1 METHVK
7 IVAILHLIFSGIL
20 FLMGLIIAILLVSGG
35 LISGDKTAIAFT
47 SGFGFFFAALFTCLS
62 IPAIIGAIGT
72 LKYKN
77 WGRILLIIVGI
88 LNLPGFPVGTAL
100 GAYTLW
106 VLFQK
111 ETDLLFSH
119 NPISHPVE

>member
-7 IVAILHLIFSGIL
+7 VVAILHLIFSGMML
-20 FLMGLIIAILLVSGG
+20 LAGLIIATLVISGG
-35 LISGDKTAIAFT
+35 LISGDKTAIAIT
-47 SGFGFFFAALFTCLS
+47 SGVAFFFGILFVCLS
-62 IPAIIGAIGT
+62 VPAIVGAIGT
-72 LKYKN
+72 LKLKN

-100 GAYTLW
+100 GGYTLW

-111 ETDLLFSH
+111 ETESLFSGKAGD
-119 NPISHPVE
+119 

>member
-1 METHVK
+1 METHIKV
-7 IVAILHLIFSGIL
+7 VAILHLVFSGMMML
-20 FLMGLIIAILLVSGG
+20 VGLMVAILVVSGG
-35 LISGDKTAIAFT
+35 LISGDKTAIAIT
-47 SGFGFFFAALFTCLS
+47 SGLGFFFAVLFICLS
-62 IPAIIGAIGT
+62 VPAILGAVGT
-72 LKYKN
+72 LKLKN

-111 ETDLLFSH
+111 ETESLFSGGG
-119 NPISHPVE
+119 NS

>member
-7 IVAILHLIFSGIL
+7 VVAVLHLIFSGMLLLVGLMVVIL
-20 FLMGLIIAILLVSGG
+20 MVSGG
-35 LISGDKTAIAFT
+35 LISGDKTAIAIT
-47 SGFGFFFAALFTCLS
+47 SGLGLFFAMLFILLS

-72 LKYKN
+72 LKFRN
-77 WGRILLIIVGI
+77 WGRILLIIVGVF
-88 LNLPGFPVGTAL
+88 NLPGFPVGTAL

-111 ETDLLFSH
+111 ETESLFSGGEK
-119 NPISHPVE
+119 S

>member
-7 IVAILHLIFSGIL
+7 VVAILHLVFSGMML
-20 FLMGLIIAILLVSGG
+20 LMGLMVAILVVSGG
-35 LISGDKTAIAFT
+35 LISGDKTAIAIT
-47 SGFGFFFAALFTCLS
+47 SGLGFFFAVLFVCLS
-62 IPAIIGAIGT
+62 VPAILGAIGT
-72 LKYKN
+72 LKLKN

-111 ETDLLFSH
+111 ETELLFSGDE
-119 NPISHPVE
+119 NS

>member
-1 METHVK
+1 MEGFMETHVK
-7 IVAILHLIFSGIL
+7 VVAVLHLIFSGMLLLVGLMVVIL
-20 FLMGLIIAILLVSGG
+20 MVSGG
-35 LISGDKTAIAFT
+35 LISGDKTVIAIT
-47 SGFGFFFAALFTCLS
+47 SGLGLFFAMLFIVLS

-72 LKYKN
+72 LKFRN

-88 LNLPGFPVGTAL
+88 FNLPGFPVGTAL

-111 ETDLLFSH
+111 ETESLFSGGEK
-119 NPISHPVE
+119 S

>member
-7 IVAILHLIFSGIL
+7 IVAILNLILSGMML
-20 FLMGLIIAILLVSGG
+20 LAGLIIFVVLVSGG
-35 LISGDKTAIAFT
+35 LLSGDKTAIAVT
-47 SGFGFFFAALFTCLS
+47 SGLGVFFAILFLVLS
-62 IPAIIGAIGT
+62 IPAIVGAIGT

-111 ETDLLFSH
+111 ESELLFTDGKS
-119 NPISHPVE
+119 

>member
-7 IVAILHLIFSGIL
+7 VVAVLHLIFSGMLLLVGLMVVIL
-20 FLMGLIIAILLVSGG
+20 MVSGG
-35 LISGDKTAIAFT
+35 LISGDKTAIAIT
-47 SGFGFFFAALFTCLS
+47 SGLGLFFAMLFIVLS

-72 LKYKN
+72 LKLKN
-77 WGRILLIIVGI
+77 WGRILLIIVGVF
-88 LNLPGFPVGTAL
+88 NLPGFPVGTAL

-111 ETDLLFSH
+111 ETESLFSGG
-119 NPISHPVE
+119 EKR

>member
-7 IVAILHLIFSGIL
+7 VVAILHLVFSGMML
-20 FLMGLIIAILLVSGG
+20 LAGLIISILLVSGG
-35 LISGDKTAIAFT
+35 LISGDRETIAIL
-47 SGFGFFFAALFTCLS
+47 SGLGFFFAVLFIVLS

-72 LKYKN
+72 LKYRN

-88 LNLPGFPVGTAL
+88 FNLPGFPIGTAL

-111 ETDLLFSH
+111 ETELLFSGGEK
-119 NPISHPVE
+119 S